1 EAQRAAA
8 DVLAIETELARAS
21 KTPVELRDEKAT
33 YNRLNRAG
41 VAHSAPRLPWDRY
54 LQAVG
59 LADLQKIN
67 VPAPRVVE
75 ALNVVAPRFRPAQWR
90 AYLDAHALDTFAG
103 ILPKRFS
110 DEAFELHKL
119 LTGQKEQRVR
129 WKRCVSYTDGALGML
144 LAQPFVAA
152 AFPGDAKKDA

>member
-1 EAQRAAA
+1 KKDATQVIAQLAQGGLGLPDRDYYLSDDPRVKELRAAYAKHVETMLALAGRGLAEAQRAAA

-67 VPAPRVVE
+67 VPAPRFVE
-75 ALNVVAPRFRPAQWR
+75 ALNVVAPRFKPAQWR
-90 AYLDAHALDTFAG
+90 AYL
-103 ILPKRFS
+103 
-110 DEAFELHKL
+110 
-119 LTGQKEQRVR
+119 
-129 WKRCVSYTDGALGML
+129 
-144 LAQPFVAA
+144 
-152 AFPGDAKKDA
+152 